1 MAGTVIMLIPVTVMP
16 IVFDLLTQV
25 PEGTSP
31 TAAPTSAAVTLAAM
45 VVLALRATGAWRL
58 WAPVL
63 GAVAGC
69 IAASAFGI
77 YDFERVLAVDW
88 FGVPVHGWP
97 GFDPSFSPQF
107 WALLPAFVFVTLVG
121 AIETIGDS
129 VAVQKI
135 SWRRPRAV
143 DFRAVQGAV
152 AADGLGNLLSGL
164 GSTVPNTTYSSG
176 VSGSELTGV
185 AARRVGVC
193 IGIFYFALAFLPKLT
208 ALLLAIPNPVAAAY
222 TTVLLAIL
230 FVLGMKIVVQDGV
243 DYRKA
248 TVVGVAFWIGVGF
261 QNQAIFHESLG
272 GWWGSLLGN
281 GMTAGGMAAM
291 LLTGAIHWPG
301 QRRRRIETAL
311 AVSALTPI
319 EDLLRELASRRGWS
333 AAAADRLC
341 SAAEESLLTL
351 SRRSETDGE
360 EPQAGGR
367 RLLLIAR
374 SDTGKIE
381 LEFIAGGSGENLE
394 DRMALLAEP
403 VGVPAEE

>member
-1 MAGTVIMLIPVTVMP
+1 
-16 IVFDLLTQV
+16 
-25 PEGTSP
+25 
-31 TAAPTSAAVTLAAM
+31 
-45 VVLALRATGAWRL
+45 
-58 WAPVL
+58 
-63 GAVAGC
+63 
-69 IAASAFGI
+69 
-77 YDFERVLAVDW
+77 
-88 FGVPVHGWP
+88 
-97 GFDPSFSPQF
+97 
-107 WALLPAFVFVTLVG
+107 
-121 AIETIGDS
+121 
-129 VAVQKI
+129 
-135 SWRRPRAV
+135 
-143 DFRAVQGAV
+143 
-152 AADGLGNLLSGL
+152 
-164 GSTVPNTTYSSG
+164 
-176 VSGSELTGV
+176 
-185 AARRVGVC
+185 
-193 IGIFYFALAFLPKLT
+193 
-208 ALLLAIPNPVAAAY
+208 
-222 TTVLLAIL
+222 
-230 FVLGMKIVVQDGV
+230 
-243 DYRKA
+243 
-248 TVVGVAFWIGVGF
+248 
-261 QNQAIFHESLG
+261 
-272 GWWGSLLGN
+272 
-281 GMTAGGMAAM
+281 M